1 MRQVSRSWVTIA
13 CNLHTRGERAQKL
26 RRPLVDRAAG
36 VLPTGAH
43 DLNCEGED
51 LTEAHRRVQPSHPR
65 KLGTPKAVKLLCW
78 RRFRPARAYWC
89 VRGGSE
95 LPRGDVASAD
105 LA

>member
-1 MRQVSRSWVTIA
+1 MIGLCWTPTTAIRYA
-13 CNLHTRGERAQKL
+13 AA
-26 RRPLVDRAAG
+26 RRYA
-36 VLPTGAH
+36 LPGAH

-51 LTEAHRRVQPSHPR
+51 LTEAHRRVQPSHPK